1 MRLGISYNVF
11 EGEELL
17 ACAVSQVRNNID
29 FISVVYQTESYFGN
43 KSNDS
48 LLSTLISLKE
58 EKLID
63 ELVEHKNNLSLR
75 PKENEV
81 DARNAGLQAS
91 IKNGCTHHISSD
103 VDEIYENIEYV
114 KSKMDGYDSSV
125 VYLENYYKCSNY
137 QITPSQN
144 HQTTFIH
151 SVDFYYSMEV
161 DYPYNID
168 MTRRLVDVKNCIVF
182 NKDDFL
188 IHHMSY
194 VRKNIRSKIYNSGNW
209 VISDK
214 EKFVKEYE
222 LYKLGD
228 KLKIPPDFNN
238 RRTKFVHNNFLKG
251 ISWAQHQ

>member
-17 ACAVSQVRNNID
+17 ACNVSQIRKSID
-29 FISVVYQTESYFGN
+29 FVSVVYQQISYFGN
-43 KSNDS
+43 KADDS
-48 LLSTLISLKE
+48 LLATLNFLKKE
-58 EKLID
+58 NLVD
-63 ELVEHKNNLSLR
+63 ELIEHKNDPCLTPR
-75 PKENEV
+75 ENEV
-81 DARNAGLQAS
+81 NARNKGLQSS
-91 IKNGCTHHISSD
+91 IKNNCTHHISAD
-103 VDEIYENIEYV
+103 ADEFYDNIESV
-114 KSKMDGYDSSV
+114 KSKMINYDSSI
-125 VYLENYYKCSNY
+125 VYLENYYRCSNY
-137 QITPSQN
+137 QIIPSQN

-151 SVDFYYSMEV
+151 SVKLNYKMEKN
-161 DYPYNID
+161 YPYNID

-194 VRKNIRSKIYNSGNW
+194 VRRNIRSKIYNSGNW
-209 VISDK
+209 VIGDK

-251 ISWAQHQ
+251 ITWAQHQ